1 MTRIAAFDCDGTL
14 IRGDATRCFLVLLRG
29 PFGLVLDLCRLTPHL
44 LAWSLRRS
52 STAQLK
58 EAVLSHALQVVPVRQ
73 RETALRQL
81 STLLIAQL
89 RSEAVARL
97 RRHQELG
104 HRCLIVTA
112 SPEPLVVPLAQ
123 HLGVELIATGCSDFL
138 EVGPA
143 NPLRLTTPNCKGPE
157 KLRRLERYLGVLPP
171 PEQLEVYGD
180 SRGDRELL
188 QASGNP
194 HWRSFGNAAVVYPQ
208 TKVFSLLVH
217 LLA

>member
-29 PFGLVLDLCRLTPHL
+29 PFGLVLDLCRLTPQL
-44 LAWSLRRS
+44 LAWSLRRC

-58 EAVLSHALQVVPVRQ
+58 EAVLNHALQVVPARQ
-73 RETALRQL
+73 REIALLQL
-81 STLLIAQL
+81 PGILIAQL

-97 RRHQELG
+97 RSHQQQG

-112 SPEPLVVPLAQ
+112 SPEPLVAPLAQ

-138 EVGPA
+138 KVSPA
-143 NPLRLTTPNCKGPE
+143 RPLLLTTPNCKGPE

-171 PEQLEVYGD
+171 PEQLEAYGD

-188 QASGNP
+188 QASGHP
-194 HWRSFGNAAVVYPQ
+194 HWRSFDSTVVAYPQ
-208 TKVFSLLVH
+208 ANVGR
-217 LLA
+217 

>member
-29 PFGLVLDLCRLTPHL
+29 PVGMVLDLCRLIPQL
-44 LAWSLRRS
+44 FAWSLGRC

-81 STLLIAQL
+81 PSLLIVQL

-97 RRHQELG
+97 RRHQKLG

-112 SPEPLVVPLAQ
+112 SPEPLIAPLAQ

-138 EVGPA
+138 KVGPA
-143 NPLRLTTPNCKGPE
+143 NPLLLTTPNCKGPE

-171 PEQLEVYGD
+171 PEQLEAYGD

-188 QASGNP
+188 QASGHP
-194 HWRSFGNAAVVYPQ
+194 HWRSFDNTVVAYPQ
-208 TKVFSLLVH
+208 ANVGRWLVH
-217 LLA
+217 LFA